1 MKTLCF
7 IVALLIAAITHGQ
20 NNHKISTFLSFQGN
34 ATLYDR
40 TITNNVS
47 GFGFGFQTII
57 HTKIWIKPTIEING
71 DFFAGTKEGYLS
83 AAGEFI
89 DGKSGVASIYI
100 GPFFQP
106 IEKVFL
112 TTTFGPSFY
121 NGKIY
126 VGIRPSIGFYPSK
139 KKRWFAKGSFTN
151 IFQHDDIS
159 NENFGY
165 VSFALGLKL

>member
-1 MKTLCF
+1 MKTLYF

-20 NNHKISTFLSFQGN
+20 NNRKISTFLSFQGN

-47 GFGFGFQTII
+47 GLGPGLSII
-57 HTKIWIKPTIEING
+57 INTKIWIKPTIEING
-71 DFFAGTKEGYLS
+71 DLFAGTKEQYLT
-83 AAGEFI
+83 AANENI

-100 GPFFQP
+100 GPYFP
-106 IEKVFL
+106 LTEKLFL
-112 TTTFGPSFY
+112 ATTSGPSFY
-121 NGKIY
+121 NGKTY

-139 KKRWFAKGSFTN
+139 KKKWFAKGSFTN
-151 IFQHDDIS
+151 IFQHDHIS

-165 VSFALGLKL
+165 VSLALGLKL